1 MNDLFLLR
9 EGFSKPLW
17 RDLKKV
23 TPQGCVF
30 MYVFMCLLLQYA
42 VPINYKA
49 VRGGGGTGVHGC
61 PARRVRQQLCP
72 EFHAMKSACE
82 GYSNQIVT
90 C

>member
-49 VRGGGGTGVHGC
+49 VRGGGVLAYTG
-61 PARRVRQQLCP
+61 ARRAGLGNNCARSFMQ
-72 EFHAMKSACE
+72 
-82 GYSNQIVT
+82 
-90 C
+90 